1 MFVFAGACCLLT
13 HIPDVA
19 AACLGAA
26 HAGSAFPAARNEEW
40 GCCGQAQRAC
50 AADRMESF
58 FRLAKAE
65 RRRKNCLSACF
76 LCVAVLP
83 LYCLALVVFFSLLL
97 DFDVVAAQ
105 VASCFSFLWLW
116 TLASS
121 RSTPATPN
129 KSNNSECRSSAQLQG
144 GWGREH

>member
-1 MFVFAGACCLLT
+1 MGWEGRDSEPNGTATEHREGGGPF
-13 HIPDVA
+13 
-19 AACLGAA
+19 
-26 HAGSAFPAARNEEW
+26 GS
-40 GCCGQAQRAC
+40 
-50 AADRMESF
+50 ES
-58 FRLAKAE
+58 LYIW

-129 KSNNSECRSSAQLQG
+129 KSNNSECRSSAQIQA
-144 GWGREH
+144 GWG